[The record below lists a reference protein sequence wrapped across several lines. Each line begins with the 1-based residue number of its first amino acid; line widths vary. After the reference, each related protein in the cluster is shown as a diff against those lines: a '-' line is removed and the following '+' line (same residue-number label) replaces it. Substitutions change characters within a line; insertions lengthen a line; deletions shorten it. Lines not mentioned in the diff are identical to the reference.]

1 MHVKCDVARCDKIQ
15 FYCSHWNKTLTG
27 FKTLAELLDDGL
39 QLVTGTDVDTKFLT
53 ALQLNPVNRLE

>member
-27 FKTLAELLDDGL
+27 FKTLAELLDDSL

-53 ALQLNPVNRLE
+53 AL